1 MDAHED
7 DRYGNNFFL
16 ICAVFT
22 MQFLN
27 NKIKDFFLNSYI
39 LHMDYKTRICVYF
52 PPFGDIWI
60 NECVAQG
67 KFTHKKKLKWNK
79 DTQRYTDIQYKFFMA
94 N

>member
-7 DRYGNNFFL
+7 DCYGNNFFQ

-22 MQFLN
+22 MHFLN

-39 LHMDYKTRICVYF
+39 LH
-52 PPFGDIWI
+52 IWI

-67 KFTHKKKLKWNK
+67 KVTHKKKLKWNK